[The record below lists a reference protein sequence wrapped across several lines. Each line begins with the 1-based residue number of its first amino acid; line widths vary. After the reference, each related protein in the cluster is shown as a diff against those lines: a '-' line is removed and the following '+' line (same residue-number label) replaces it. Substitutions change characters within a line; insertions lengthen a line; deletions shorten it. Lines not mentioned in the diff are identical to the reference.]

1 VASKTAKDSKKTA
14 KAKAPVKK
22 PVPAKAA
29 SSKKTAAKSKPA
41 PKPAAKPAAK
51 ATVAKSAA
59 KTSTPAKAAKIDP
72 KIAAKLKAAA
82 EAAAKKPVVAPVAQK
97 IVPKILPKTGKPG
110 ENEAPGDA
118 DSPLLDM
125 SDVGV
130 RKMIAKAKTRGYVT
144 YDELNK
150 VLPSEKTSS
159 EQIEDTMSMLNE
171 MGINVIESEEQEEG
185 AEGENLP
192 ATAEGGKEVTTTT
205 GKAAEQYD
213 RTDDPVRM
221 YLREMG
227 SVELLS
233 REGEI
238 AIAKRIEAG
247 RELMIGALCE
257 SPLTFEALTV
267 WRDEL
272 NEGKVLLR
280 DIIDLEA
287 TYGAGPEGQAA
298 AAAAAAAAANAVGPD
313 GKPLPAPMH
322 IPGVNNGA
330 PSPFE
335 VKKPIPPP
343 PPPPPKPVAKEGEE
357 VDPAE
362 AAAAADAANEADDF
376 EDEGNLPLSAMEA
389 ALKPQVLE
397 TLDQIANL
405 YKKLGKLQ
413 DASVEAALG
422 ADELSTSQ
430 ERRFKKLRVETVDLV
445 KGLKLNNN
453 RIEALVDQMYGINRR
468 LVSLEGKLLRL
479 AEAHGVDRAD
489 FLKEHFG
496 NELDPNWARR
506 VGRLSRTG
514 WKDFVAD
521 ERDKVHGLRDEIQT
535 LAQEMR
541 TSIVDY
547 RRTVQTVQKGERESG
562 VAKKEMI
569 EANLRLVISIAKKY
583 TNRGLQFLDLI
594 QEGNIGLMKAVD
606 KFEYRRG
613 YKFSTYATWWIRQA
627 ITRSIADQARTIR
640 IPVHMIETINKLVRT
655 SRQMLHEIGR
665 EPTPEELAERLA
677 MPLEK
682 VRKVLKIAKE
692 PISLE
697 TPIGDEEDSHLGDFI
712 EDKNAILPIDAAIQA
727 NLRET
732 TTRVLATLT
741 PREERVLRMRF
752 GIGMNTDHTLEE
764 VGQQFSVTRERIR
777 QIEAKALRKLK
788 HPSRSRKLRS
798 FLDN

>member
-1 VASKTAKDSKKTA
+1 VTK
-14 KAKAPVKK
+14 
-22 PVPAKAA
+22 A
-29 SSKKTAAKSKPA
+29 SSKKPAKPVK
-41 PKPAAKPAAK
+41 KPAAK
-51 ATVAKSAA
+51 AAASKASPAKKSAKPVKAAAKSA
-59 KTSTPAKAAKIDP
+59 KPDPKAKAAVKAAAVKAAP
-72 KIAAKLKAAA
+72 KKPEKVEKLTKAQIAAKAKEDAKLLKAKGKVDPKAA
-82 EAAAKKPVVAPVAQK
+82 PVVVTPPKSNK
-97 IVPKILPKTGKPG
+97 IVPKKPG
-110 ENEAPGDA
+110 ENETPGDA

-130 RKMIAKAKTRGYVT
+130 RKMIAKAKARGYVT

-150 VLPSEKTSS
+150 VLPSDKTSS
-159 EQIEDTMSMLNE
+159 EQIEDTMALLNE
-171 MGINVIESEEQEEG
+171 MGINVIESEEAEEG
-185 AEGENLP
+185 E
-192 ATAEGGKEVTTTT
+192 EGGAIVAADGGSKALATTA
-205 GKAAEQYD
+205 KAGEQYD

-287 TYGAGPEGQAA
+287 MYGAGPDGQP
-298 AAAAAAAAANAVGPD
+298 ANVPPPVGPD
-313 GKPLPAPMH
+313 GKPLNTGDVAAPAEFKKPEAPKPAP
-322 IPGVNNGA
+322 
-330 PSPFE
+330 
-335 VKKPIPPP
+335 KPAE
-343 PPPPPKPVAKEGEE
+343 PKAEGEGGE
-357 VDPAE
+357 GGE
-362 AAAAADAANEADDF
+362 GAAPADDGDDF
-376 EDEGNLPLSAMEA
+376 DDEGNLPLSAMEA
-389 ALKPQVLE
+389 ALKPQVLAS
-397 TLDQIANL
+397 LDAIANL

-413 DASVEAALG
+413 DASVEAAL
-422 ADELSTSQ
+422 ASDELSTGQ
-430 ERRFKKLRVETVDLV
+430 ERRFKKLRNETMDLV
-445 KGLKLNNN
+445 KSLKLNNN
-453 RIEALVDQMYGINRR
+453 RIEALVDQMYGINKR
-468 LVSLEGKLLRL
+468 LVGLEGKLLRL
-479 AEAHGVDRAD
+479 AESHGVERAE
-489 FLKEHFG
+489 FLKQYFG

-506 VGRLSRTG
+506 VGRLSGVG
-514 WKDFVAD
+514 WHDFVTD
-521 ERDKVHGLRDEIQT
+521 ERDKIKMLRDDIQAMASET
-535 LAQEMR
+535 RQSVSEF
-541 TSIVDY
+541 
-547 RRTVQTVQKGERESG
+547 RRNVQTVQKGERESG

-712 EDKNAILPIDAAIQA
+712 EDKNAILPIDAAIQS

-732 TTRVLATLT
+732 TTRVLASLT

-798 FLDN
+798 FLDS

>member
-1 VASKTAKDSKKTA
+1 MAKQ
-14 KAKAPVKK
+14 
-22 PVPAKAA
+22 
-29 SSKKTAAKSKPA
+29 
-41 PKPAAKPAAK
+41 
-51 ATVAKSAA
+51 
-59 KTSTPAKAAKIDP
+59 
-72 KIAAKLKAAA
+72 AA
-82 EAAAKKPVVAPVAQK
+82 EA
-97 IVPKILPKTGKPG
+97 T
-110 ENEAPGDA
+110 EAPEKDGDTP
-118 DSPLLDM
+118 DSPLLDL
-125 SDVGV
+125 SDAAV
-130 RKMIAKAKTRGYVT
+130 RKMIKLAKKRGYVT
-144 YDELNK
+144 YDELNE
-150 VLPSEKTSS
+150 VLPSDQNTSD
-159 EQIEDTMSMLNE
+159 QIEDIYAMLNE
-171 MGINVIESEEQEEG
+171 MGINVVEAEEAEADGEEEG
-185 AEGENLP
+185 
-192 ATAEGGKEVTTTT
+192 EGGGDDEEESS
-205 GKAAEQYD
+205 GGEIAESAPRAVIRSETKSEPGE

-247 RELMIGALCE
+247 REAMIAGLCE
-257 SPLTFEALTV
+257 SPLTFQAIII

-272 NEGKVLLR
+272 VEGKVLLR

-287 TYGAGPEGQAA
+287 TYAGPEAKNGPIVEGGPIA
-298 AAAAAAAAANAVGPD
+298 PD
-313 GKPLPAPMH
+313 GDEAREQT
-322 IPGVNNGA
+322 I
-330 PSPFE
+330 
-335 VKKPIPPP
+335 
-343 PPPPPKPVAKEGEE
+343 GESI
-357 VDPAE
+357 
-362 AAAAADAANEADDF
+362 AADDD
-376 EDEGNLPLSAMEA
+376 EDMENSLSLAAMEA
-389 ALKPQVLE
+389 EIKPKVLE
-397 TLDQIANL
+397 TFDNIADA
-405 YKKLGKLQ
+405 YKKLRRLQ
-413 DASVEAALG
+413 DQNVESKLKN
-422 ADELSTSQ
+422 ESLSPSQ
-430 ERRFKKLRVETVDLV
+430 DRKYKTLKDQLIGEVKSLSLNQARIDNLVEQLYD
-445 KGLKLNNN
+445 
-453 RIEALVDQMYGINRR
+453 INKR
-468 LVSLEGKLLRL
+468 LVSLEGRLMRL
-479 AEAHGVDRAD
+479 AESFGVARED
-489 FLKEHFG
+489 FLKQYQG
-496 NELDPNWARR
+496 YELDPKWINR
-506 VGRLSRTG
+506 VKNLTSRG
-514 WKDFVAD
+514 WKGFVGQELDGIKDLRSEIHALAT
-521 ERDKVHGLRDEIQT
+521 ETGLEI
-535 LAQEMR
+535 LEFR
-541 TSIVDY
+541 KIV
-547 RRTVQTVQKGERESG
+547 QMVQKGEKEARQ
-562 VAKKEMI
+562 AKKEMV

-640 IPVHMIETINKLVRT
+640 IPVHMIETINKIVRT

-665 EPTPEELAERLA
+665 EPTPEELAEKLG

-712 EDKNAILPIDAAIQA
+712 EDKNAILPIDAAIQS

-732 TTRVLATLT
+732 TTRVLASLT

>member
-1 VASKTAKDSKKTA
+1 MSVATKTATKKAA
-14 KAKAPVKK
+14 KPVKK
-22 PVPAKAA
+22 HAPAKAA
-29 SSKKTAAKSKPA
+29 AVKKPAVKAAAKTAA
-41 PKPAAKPAAK
+41 AAKPAAK
-51 ATVAKSAA
+51 TGPAAKAAPAAGHAKLDPKSAA
-59 KTSTPAKAAKIDP
+59 KAAAPVKGKQPAAATVPTAKANAKVP
-72 KIAAKLKAAA
+72 VKAGAKA
-82 EAAAKKPVVAPVAQK
+82 
-97 IVPKILPKTGKPG
+97 GKPG
-110 ENEAPGDA
+110 EETPGDA

-150 VLPSEKTSS
+150 VLPSDKVSS

-185 AEGENLP
+185 ADENLP
-192 ATAEGGKEVTTTT
+192 ATTEGGKEVVATT

-287 TYGAGPEGQAA
+287 MYAVGPEGQAA
-298 AAAAAAAAANAVGPD
+298 AAAQAAASAAHVAA
-313 GKPLPAPMH
+313 
-322 IPGVNNGA
+322 INGTA
-330 PSPFE
+330 
-335 VKKPIPPP
+335 PPP
-343 PPPPPKPVAKEGEE
+343 APPKPVAPPKPPAPPKADGEE
-357 VDPAE
+357 ADPAE
-362 AAAAADAANEADDF
+362 TAAAADSQEEDGFD
-376 EDEGNLPLSAMEA
+376 DEGNLPLSAMEA
-389 ALKPQVLE
+389 SLKPQVLE
-397 TLDQIANL
+397 ALDNIATL
-405 YKKLGKLQ
+405 YKKLGRLQ
-413 DASVEAALG
+413 DASVEAAL
-422 ADELSTSQ
+422 ASDELSTGQ
-430 ERRFKKLRVETVDLV
+430 ERRFKKLRNETMDLV

-453 RIEALVDQMYGINRR
+453 RIEALVDQMYGINKR
-468 LVSLEGKLLRL
+468 LVSLEGRMLRL
-479 AEAHGVDRAD
+479 AEAHGVARED

-496 NELDPNWARR
+496 NELDPHWARR
-506 VGRLSRTG
+506 VGRLSRPG
-514 WKDFVAD
+514 WKDFVQD
-521 ERDKVHGLRDEIQT
+521 ERDRVNELRDNMQA
-535 LAQEMR
+535 LATETRQSVSEF
-541 TSIVDY
+541 
-547 RRTVQTVQKGERESG
+547 RRNVQTVQKGERESG

>member
-1 VASKTAKDSKKTA
+1 MTK
-14 KAKAPVKK
+14 
-22 PVPAKAA
+22 A
-29 SSKKTAAKSKPA
+29 SSKKPAKPVK
-41 PKPAAKPAAK
+41 KPAAK
-51 ATVAKSAA
+51 AAASKASPAKKSAKPVKAAAKSAKPDPKA
-59 KTSTPAKAAKIDP
+59 KAKAAVKAAAVKAAP
-72 KIAAKLKAAA
+72 KKPEKVEKLTKAQIAAKAKEDAKLLKAKGKVDPKAA
-82 EAAAKKPVVAPVAQK
+82 PVVVTP
-97 IVPKILPKTGKPG
+97 PKTNKIAPKKPG
-110 ENEAPGDA
+110 ENETPGDA

-130 RKMIAKAKTRGYVT
+130 RKMIAKAKARGYVT

-150 VLPSEKTSS
+150 VLPSDKTSS
-159 EQIEDTMSMLNE
+159 EQIEDTMALLNE
-171 MGINVIESEEQEEG
+171 MGINVIESEEAEEG
-185 AEGENLP
+185 E
-192 ATAEGGKEVTTTT
+192 EGGAIVAADGGSKALATTA
-205 GKAAEQYD
+205 KAGEQYD

-287 TYGAGPEGQAA
+287 MYGAGPDGQP
-298 AAAAAAAAANAVGPD
+298 ANVPPPVGPD
-313 GKPLPAPMH
+313 GKPLNTGDVAAPAEFKKPEAPKPAP
-322 IPGVNNGA
+322 
-330 PSPFE
+330 
-335 VKKPIPPP
+335 KPAE
-343 PPPPPKPVAKEGEE
+343 PKAEGEGGE
-357 VDPAE
+357 GGE
-362 AAAAADAANEADDF
+362 GAAPADDGDDF
-376 EDEGNLPLSAMEA
+376 DDEGNLPLSAMEA
-389 ALKPQVLE
+389 ALKPQVLAS
-397 TLDQIANL
+397 LDAIANL

-413 DASVEAALG
+413 DASVEAAL
-422 ADELSTSQ
+422 ASDELSTGQ
-430 ERRFKKLRVETVDLV
+430 ERRFKKLRNETMDLV
-445 KGLKLNNN
+445 KSLKLNNN
-453 RIEALVDQMYGINRR
+453 RIEALVDQMYGINKR
-468 LVSLEGKLLRL
+468 LVGLEGKLLRL
-479 AEAHGVDRAD
+479 AESHGVERAE
-489 FLKEHFG
+489 FLKQYFG

-506 VGRLSRTG
+506 VGRLSGVG
-514 WKDFVAD
+514 WHDFVTD
-521 ERDKVHGLRDEIQT
+521 ERDKIKMLRDDIQAMASET
-535 LAQEMR
+535 RQSVSEF
-541 TSIVDY
+541 
-547 RRTVQTVQKGERESG
+547 RRNVQTVQKGERESG

-655 SRQMLHEIGR
+655 SRQMMHEIGR

-712 EDKNAILPIDAAIQA
+712 QDPNVVLPIDAAIQA

>member
-1 VASKTAKDSKKTA
+1 MTKPNLPK
-14 KAKAPVKK
+14 KAPAKSKLALKKPAAKPAMAKSGAVKK
-22 PVPAKAA
+22 SPKDTKPALK
-29 SSKKTAAKSKPA
+29 KPA
-41 PKPAAKPAAK
+41 PKPAKAASRPLTK
-51 ATVAKSAA
+51 AELKKWEA
-59 KTSTPAKAAKIDP
+59 AKAAK
-72 KIAAKLKAAA
+72 A
-82 EAAAKKPVVAPVAQK
+82 EAEAKKLGKTLVKPADAKKGVPPPLVKPGAK
-97 IVPKILPKTGKPG
+97 IPPKKPG
-110 ENEAPGDA
+110 ESETPGDA

-130 RKMIAKAKTRGYVT
+130 RKMIARAKQRGYVT

-150 VLPSEKTSS
+150 VLPSDKTSS
-159 EQIEDTMSMLNE
+159 EQIEDTMAMLNE
-171 MGINVIESEEQEEG
+171 MGINVIESEEAEE
-185 AEGENLP
+185 AEGDALP
-192 ATAEGGKEVTTTT
+192 AVVEGSKALATTPKS
-205 GKAAEQYD
+205 GEQYD

-287 TYGAGPEGQAA
+287 MYGAGPDGQPAPVPPP
-298 AAAAAAAAANAVGPD
+298 VGPD
-313 GKPLPAPMH
+313 GQPLHPPPMGVPPP
-322 IPGVNNGA
+322 IPE
-330 PSPFE
+330 F
-335 VKKPIPPP
+335 KKPVPPP
-343 PPPPPKPVAKEGEE
+343 PPPPPPPPAPKADGEEGEATPT
-357 VDPAE
+357 DPA
-362 AAAAADAANEADDF
+362 ADGDDF
-376 EDEGNLPLSAMEA
+376 DDEGNLPLSAMEA

-397 TLDQIANL
+397 SLDAIAAL

-413 DASVEAALG
+413 DASVDAAL
-422 ADELSTSQ
+422 ASDELSTGQ
-430 ERRFKKLRVETVDLV
+430 ERRFKKLRNETMDLV
-445 KGLKLNNN
+445 KSLKLNNN

-468 LVSLEGKLLRL
+468 LVSLEGRLLRL
-479 AEAHGVDRAD
+479 AEAHGVDRAE
-489 FLKEHFG
+489 FLKQYFG

-506 VGRLSRTG
+506 VGRLSGIG
-514 WKDFVAD
+514 WHDFVTE
-521 ERDKVHGLRDEIQT
+521 EREKVRALREDIQF
-535 LAQEMR
+535 LAQETR
-541 TSIVDY
+541 QSVSEF
-547 RRTVQTVQKGERESG
+547 RRNVQTVQKGERESG

-712 EDKNAILPIDAAIQA
+712 QDPNVVLPIDAAIQA

>member
-1 VASKTAKDSKKTA
+1 MTK
-14 KAKAPVKK
+14 
-22 PVPAKAA
+22 A
-29 SSKKTAAKSKPA
+29 SSKKPAKPLK
-41 PKPAAKPAAK
+41 KPAAK
-51 ATVAKSAA
+51 AAASKASPAKKSAKPVKAAVKPVKAVKPDAKS
-59 KTSTPAKAAKIDP
+59 
-72 KIAAKLKAAA
+72 KIAAKLAPKKPEKIEKLTKAQLAAKAKEDAKLLKAKGKIDPKAAA
-82 EAAAKKPVVAPVAQK
+82 PTLAMAGKSSNKIAPK
-97 IVPKILPKTGKPG
+97 KPG
-110 ENEAPGDA
+110 ENETPGDA

-150 VLPSEKTSS
+150 VLPSDKTSS
-159 EQIEDTMSMLNE
+159 EQIEDTMAMLNE
-171 MGINVIESEEQEEG
+171 MGINVIESEEAEESEG
-185 AEGENLP
+185 DQLPVAAEGSKAL
-192 ATAEGGKEVTTTT
+192 ATTA
-205 GKAAEQYD
+205 KAGEQYD

-287 TYGAGPEGQAA
+287 MYGAGPDGQP
-298 AAAAAAAAANAVGPD
+298 ANVPPPVGPD
-313 GKPLPAPMH
+313 GQPLNNGMGTPP
-322 IPGVNNGA
+322 VNGA
-330 PSPFE
+330 PPPVAEF
-335 VKKPIPPP
+335 KKPVPPP
-343 PPPPPKPVAKEGEE
+343 PPPAPKPAEPKAESETTEGG
-357 VDPAE
+357 E
-362 AAAAADAANEADDF
+362 APPADDGDDF
-376 EDEGNLPLSAMEA
+376 DDEGNLPLSAMEA
-389 ALKPQVLE
+389 ALKPQVLAL
-397 TLDQIANL
+397 LDAIANL

-413 DASVEAALG
+413 DASVEAAL
-422 ADELSTSQ
+422 ASDELSTGQ
-430 ERRFKKLRVETVDLV
+430 ERRFKKLRNETMDLV
-445 KGLKLNNN
+445 KSLKLNNN

-468 LVSLEGKLLRL
+468 LVGLEGKLLRL
-479 AEAHGVDRAD
+479 AESHGVERSE
-489 FLKEHFG
+489 FLKQYFG

-506 VGRLSRTG
+506 VGRLSGLG
-514 WKDFVAD
+514 WHDFVTD
-521 ERDKVHGLRDEIQT
+521 ERDKIKVLRDDIQAMASET
-535 LAQEMR
+535 RQSVSEF
-541 TSIVDY
+541 
-547 RRTVQTVQKGERESG
+547 RRNVQTVQKGERESG

-712 EDKNAILPIDAAIQA
+712 QDPNVVLPIDAAIQA